1 MTTQALTT
9 TSQIIGWI
17 YFVSWSI
24 SFYGQIYVNYK
35 LKSVRGFK
43 LDFAALNLVG
53 FTFYSLYTSEG
64 YYNPNNNYGLG
75 EVEIQD
81 LLFAYHALVMVII
94 TCIQCMIYERGDNTV
109 SLPARI
115 LVVTY
120 VVAATLFYFVT
131 KAEGWTSSDFN
142 WFLLLGYM
150 KLSISTIKY
159 TPQVYWNYLRKSTF
173 GWSIFNILCDFCGG
187 FFSIAQTVVDTIN
200 GGGSDFNVIKFSLGN
215 ISMVF
220 DVVFMIQHYVI
231 YKNSNLKVEMDASL
245 LFKSDIEN
253 KKPYMNGSHDSMSSN
268 GSRKKNP
275 NKSNGNGNKLNMKDI
290 LPEY

>member
-1 MTTQALTT
+1 
-9 TSQIIGWI
+9 
-17 YFVSWSI
+17 
-24 SFYGQIYVNYK
+24 
-35 LKSVRGFK
+35 
-43 LDFAALNLVG
+43 
-53 FTFYSLYTSEG
+53 
-64 YYNPNNNYGLG
+64 
-75 EVEIQD
+75 
-81 LLFAYHALVMVII
+81 
-94 TCIQCMIYERGDNTV
+94 MIYERGDNTV

-120 VVAATLFYFVT
+120 VIVATLFYFIT

-142 WFLLLGYM
+142 WFLLLGYL

-173 GWSIFNILCDFCGG
+173 GWSIFNILCDFGGG

-200 GGGSDFNVIKFSLGN
+200 GGGSDFNVIKFALGN

-231 YKNSNLKVEMDASL
+231 YKNSHLKVEMEGSL

-253 KKPYMNGSHDSMSSN
+253 KKLNGSRDSMSSDGSTKN
-268 GSRKKNP
+268 GHSKT
-275 NKSNGNGNKLNMKDI
+275 NGNGTKLNMKNI
-290 LPEY
+290 LPDY